1 MTPSQA
7 LLLASA
13 GAAAVIGS
21 SAQHA
26 IHGSTNVSKPN
37 FIFIMTDDQDLH
49 LNSIDFQQSVQKH
62 FKQEGTWFKKH
73 FCTVS
78 LCCPSRVSLLT
89 GKAAHNTNVTDVSAP
104 YGGYPRFI
112 EEGFNDDYLPVW
124 LQSAGYNT
132 YYTGKMMNGHSLST
146 YNNPRINGWNGSDF
160 LIDPGT
166 YIFYNATMSRNHD
179 PAKNYPGEYSTD
191 LISAAA
197 VGFLDDAIKTSDRP
211 FFLGVAP
218 IAPHSETI
226 TGGGA
231 ARFNAPVPAKRH
243 AHLFPNVT
251 VPRTPNFNPNTT
263 GSASYFKTLRPLNQ
277 TEIDYNDDWYRK
289 RLQSLQSVDELIDSI
304 IERLEA
310 SPEVFDNT
318 YLIYTTDN
326 GYHIGQHRLPPGKSC
341 NIEEDVNIPFFI
353 RGPGVPKGAVQSI
366 PSSHTD
372 IVPTLFELAGIPQRE
387 DFDGEVIPV
396 TAELAKSSEKSE
408 HVNIEFWGEYLV
420 EGNTFRGVNKFPE
433 NTYKHVRVIGDGYD
447 LAYAVWCTNE
457 HELYDMT
464 NDPYQLTNLYA
475 SNIPIT
481 SIGEWSIKALSSRLN
496 GLLLTLKR
504 CKGRTCTRP
513 WEKLHPD
520 GRVRNLRDAL
530 DARYDAFYEQ
540 HQYPV
545 TFSECGLGQ
554 VLSLEGALEPLV
566 WDEKWDQW
574 SWNT

>member
-13 GAAAVIGS
+13 GAAAVAG

-49 LNSIDFQQSVQKH
+49 LNSIDYQQSVQKH

-73 FCTVS
+73 FCTVA

-124 LQSAGYNT
+124 LQNAGYNT

-197 VGFLDDAIKTSDRP
+197 VGFLDDATKASDRP

-231 ARFNAPVPAKRH
+231 AKFNAPVPAKRH
-243 AHLFPNVT
+243 SHLFPNVT
-251 VPRTPNFNPNTT
+251 VPRTPNFNPNST
-263 GSASYFKTLRPLNQ
+263 GTASYFKSLRQLNQ
-277 TEIDYNDDWYRK
+277 TEVDYNDDWYRK

-304 IERLEA
+304 IDRLSA
-310 SPEVFDNT
+310 SPSVLNNT

-353 RGPGVPKGAVQSI
+353 RGPGVPKGAVQTI

-372 IVPTLFELAGIPQRE
+372 IVPTLFALAGIPLRD

-396 TAELAKSSEKSE
+396 TPELQQRSDKSE

-420 EGNTFRGVNKFPE
+420 EGNTFRGENYFPN

-464 NDPYQLTNLYA
+464 NDPYQLTNLYT
-475 SNIPIT
+475 SITTT
-481 SIGEWSIKALSSRLN
+481 SIGEWSVKAVSSRLN

-520 GRVRNLRDAL
+520 GSVKNLKEAL
-530 DARYDAFYEQ
+530 DSKYDAFYEQ
-540 HQYPV
+540 HQHPV

-554 VLSLEGALEPLV
+554 VLSLEGALEPVV
-566 WDEKWDQW
+566 WDEKWDEW
-574 SWNT
+574 SYNT